1 MIEAKKEQRQ
11 EMLSLR
17 RKLSQKDIIAKS
29 NEIKSKL
36 FDSAKFKA
44 AQSIIFFVSFKNEVR
59 TEAMI
64 KEALD
69 LGKRVIVP
77 ITNIKENKLELS
89 ELKDYDQE
97 LTEGTYGILEP
108 KQEYRRPVNF
118 SNADLVICPGLA
130 FDRKGNRL
138 GYGGGYYDRLLTQDL
153 TINRVAICFDFQIIN
168 KVVVD
173 EYDIKM
179 NKIISESREL
189 ICY

>member
-77 ITNIKENKLELS
+77 ITNIKENKLELL